1 MTLWDA
7 YLLFLHRIGLGPR
20 PAVEGELHLTLS
32 SLAPTPPAIHWREL
46 NLWQWMGVPGAFILT
61 IMGQLLM
68 LGSPESLFVG
78 AALML
83 IGVGLFVLAAW
94 RSSISL
100 RNDSVIPTQ
109 PSLLQISEF
118 FKNSEV
124 LERSPMLVE
133 RLPLFIAAL
142 SLSLITFLL
151 VGDNNIPTLGFIT
164 WGVSTLAWLLV
175 FWEMDSKWIAW
186 MWRKEISLQ
195 PVGGWI
201 NDQRL
206 KIVTLWHDGVDFKF
220 TAKLFFFLLILLVSA
235 YFRFTRLNDVP
246 IETTSD
252 HVEKLIDTND
262 ILNNGLRPIFEP
274 ANGGREP
281 MMFYVIAITSYL
293 TNLPLNHF
301 LLKLVMAMVGFITLP
316 FLFLLAR
323 ELFEDDLLAMITMLL
338 AGMSWWANLISRNG
352 LRFPFAPLFGTI
364 ALWLLIAAV
373 KRSRRNLALLA
384 GLAAGVGL
392 YGYTPMRAM
401 PIAFIVLLIIFA
413 IHLGKRESWMKSIQ
427 FFGVSL
433 IILLAV
439 YVPMIRYGIDEP
451 ENYWRRSLT
460 RMLGDPSPDV
470 LPAPPLLPTLVRNE
484 WNSLTMFFYT
494 ADNAWLVS
502 PAGQPALD
510 WVMSACFLMGVA
522 FLLYRYIR
530 WRDWRDL
537 FPLIILPILLS
548 PSTGALALPDEN
560 PSITRSGLALAVVFL
575 VTAIPLRITIEYG
588 RKLISGWRGTLIGVV
603 MVGVLIV
610 TSAQVNWRI
619 AFVTYAQQY
628 KDSVQNAS
636 ELGNAVRAWATTTGA
651 WDTVIVRAF
660 PYWVDTRAVGI
671 YAGKFG
677 WNNVILDGQPLVP
690 ENWQNDPRPK
700 LYILNRHDAKTIA
713 ELRTTYPKG
722 ILTYQP
728 SDFYDKDY
736 LTFFVP
742 GSVDFNEHTI
752 APRP

>member
-7 YLLFLHRIGLGPR
+7 YLLFLHRIGLGPK
-20 PAVEGELHLTLS
+20 PAIEGELNLTLS

-46 NLWQWMGVPGAFILT
+46 NLWQWMGVPGAFLLA

-68 LGSPESLFVG
+68 LSSPESPFVG
-78 AALML
+78 AVLML
-83 IGVGLFVLAAW
+83 VGAGLFVLAAW
-94 RSSISL
+94 RSAISL
-100 RNDSVIPTQ
+100 RDDSAIPTQ
-109 PSLLQISEF
+109 PPLIGST
-118 FKNSEV
+118 
-124 LERSPMLVE
+124 ERPLTLVE

-151 VGDNNIPTLGFIT
+151 VGDNNIPTLGFVT
-164 WGVSTLAWLLV
+164 WGVSTLLWLWV

-186 MWRKEISLQ
+186 TWRKEIDLR
-195 PVGGWI
+195 PLTAWI
-201 NDQRL
+201 KDQRL
-206 KIVTLWHDGVDFKF
+206 KIVSVWRDGVSFKF
-220 TAKLFFFLLILLVSA
+220 TAKLVFFALILIVSA

-262 ILNNGLRPIFEP
+262 ILNNGQRPIFEP

-281 MMFYVIAITSYL
+281 MTFYLIALTSYF
-293 TNLPLNHF
+293 THLPLNHF
-301 LLKLVMAMVGFITLP
+301 LLKLVMAVLGFVALP
-316 FLFLLAR
+316 FFYLLAR
-323 ELFEDDLLAMITMLL
+323 ELFEDDLLAMFTMLL
-338 AGMSWWANLISRNG
+338 AGISWWANLISRNG
-352 LRFPFAPLFGTI
+352 LRFPFAPLFGAI

-401 PIAFIVLLIIFA
+401 PIALIALLIVFA
-413 IHLGKRESWMKSIQ
+413 IHQNKRESWIRAIQ
-427 FFGVSL
+427 FFGVAL

-470 LPAPPLLPTLVRNE
+470 EAPPPLLPTLARNE

-510 WVMSACFLMGVA
+510 WVMSACFLMGAA

-537 FPLIILPILLS
+537 FLLIIIPILLS
-548 PSTGALALPDEN
+548 PSTGALALPAEN
-560 PSITRSGLALAVVFL
+560 PSLTRSGLALVVVFL
-575 VTAIPLRITIEYG
+575 IAAIPLRITIEYG
-588 RKLISGWRGTLIGVV
+588 RKLIVGWRGTLIGGV
-603 MVGVLIV
+603 MAGALII

-636 ELGNAVRAWATTTGA
+636 ELGGVVRAWATTTGA

-677 WNNVILDGQPLVP
+677 WDNVILDGQPLVP

-713 ELRTTYPKG
+713 ELRTAYPSG
-722 ILTYQP
+722 VLTYQP
-728 SDFYDKDY
+728 SNFFDKDF

-752 APRP
+752 PPRP

>member
-1 MTLWDA
+1 M
-7 YLLFLHRIGLGPR
+7 
-20 PAVEGELHLTLS
+20 
-32 SLAPTPPAIHWREL
+32 
-46 NLWQWMGVPGAFILT
+46 PGAFMLAIF
-61 IMGQLLM
+61 GQLLI
-68 LGSPESLFVG
+68 LRAPESPFAG

-83 IGVGLFVLAAW
+83 IGAGLFVLAVW
-94 RSSISL
+94 RSGISL
-100 RNDSVIPTQ
+100 RNDSMLPIQ
-109 PSLLQISEF
+109 PPLLQTSEF

-124 LERSPMLVE
+124 LERPLTLVE
-133 RLPLFIAAL
+133 RSPLFIAAL

-151 VGDNNIPTLGFIT
+151 VGDNHIPALGFIT
-164 WGVSTLAWLLV
+164 WGVSTLLWLLL

-186 MWRKEISLQ
+186 MWRKEIGLQ
-195 PVGGWI
+195 SVGLWI
-201 NDQRL
+201 KDQRL
-206 KIVTLWHDGVDFKF
+206 KIVAVWRDGVDFKF
-220 TAKLFFFLLILLVSA
+220 TAKLFFFLLILIVSA
-235 YFRFTRLNDVP
+235 YFRFARLNDVP
-246 IETTSD
+246 VETTSD
-252 HVEKLIDTND
+252 HVEKLLDTHD
-262 ILNNGLRPIFEP
+262 ILNNGARPIFEP

-281 MMFYVIAITSYL
+281 MTFYLIALTSYF

-301 LLKLVMAMVGFITLP
+301 LLKLLMALVGFITLP
-316 FLFLLAR
+316 FFFLLAR
-323 ELFEDDLLAMITMLL
+323 ELFDDDLLAMITMLL
-338 AGMSWWANLISRNG
+338 AGISWWANLISRNG
-352 LRFPFAPLFGTI
+352 LRFPFAPLFGAI

-373 KRSRRNLALLA
+373 KRSRPNLALLA

-401 PIAFIVLLIIFA
+401 PIAFIVLLIVFA
-413 IHLGKRESWMKSIQ
+413 IHQNKRDSWIKVIR
-427 FFGVSL
+427 FFGVAL

-470 LPAPPLLPTLVRNE
+470 LPAPPLLPTLVSNE

-510 WVMSACFLMGVA
+510 WVMGACFLMGVA

-537 FPLIILPILLS
+537 FLLIVIPILLS
-548 PSTGALALPDEN
+548 PSTGALALPTEN

-575 VTAIPLRITIEYG
+575 IAAIPLRITIEYG
-588 RKLISGWRGTLIGVV
+588 RKLISGWRGTMIGVV
-603 MVGVLIV
+603 LVGALIV

-636 ELGNAVRAWATTTGA
+636 ELGGVVRAWATTTGA

-677 WNNVILDGQPLVP
+677 WDNVILDGQPLVP

-713 ELRTTYPKG
+713 ELRVAYPIG

-728 SDFYDKDY
+728 SNFFDKDF

-742 GSVDFNEHTI
+742 GTVDFNEHTI
-752 APRP
+752 PPKP

>member
-7 YLLFLHRIGLGPR
+7 YLLFLHRLGLGPK
-20 PAVEGELHLTLS
+20 PAVEADIRFTLS
-32 SLAPTPPAIHWREL
+32 SLAPSAPAIHWREL
-46 NLWQWMGVPGAFILT
+46 NLWQWMGLPGAFLLAI
-61 IMGQLLM
+61 IGQLLI
-68 LGSPESLFVG
+68 LGGTSFVG
-78 AALML
+78 AVLML
-83 IGVGLFVLAAW
+83 IGAGLFVLAAW
-94 RSSISL
+94 RSAISL
-100 RNDSVIPTQ
+100 RNDSMIPTQ
-109 PSLLQISEF
+109 PPLIQTSEF
-118 FKNSEV
+118 SPTPLRYGALRENSEV
-124 LERSPMLVE
+124 LERPLTLVE
-133 RLPLFIAAL
+133 RSPLFIAAL

-164 WGVSTLAWLLV
+164 WGVSTLLWLLL

-186 MWRKEISLQ
+186 MWRREVSWKPLEN
-195 PVGGWI
+195 WI

-206 KIVTLWHDGVDFKF
+206 KIVVLWRDGVDFKF
-220 TAKLFFFLLILLVSA
+220 TAKLFFFLLILIVSA

-252 HVEKLIDTND
+252 HVEKLLDVND
-262 ILNNGLRPIFEP
+262 ILNNGVRPIFEP

-281 MMFYVIAITSYL
+281 MTFYLIALTSYF

-301 LLKLVMAMVGFITLP
+301 LLKLVMAIVGFITLP
-316 FLFLLAR
+316 FFFLLAR

-338 AGMSWWANLISRNG
+338 AGISWWANLISRNG
-352 LRFPFAPLFGTI
+352 LRFPFAPLFGAI

-392 YGYTPMRAM
+392 YGYTPMRAV
-401 PIAFIVLLIIFA
+401 PIAFIVLLIVFA
-413 IHLGKRESWMKSIQ
+413 IHQRESWGKAIR
-427 FFGVSL
+427 FFGVAL

-470 LPAPPLLPTLVRNE
+470 LPAPPLLPTLVSNE

-510 WVMSACFLMGVA
+510 WVMSACFLMGIA

-537 FPLIILPILLS
+537 FLLIIIPILLS
-548 PSTGALALPDEN
+548 PSTGALALPTEN
-560 PSITRSGLALAVVFL
+560 PSLTRSGLMLAVVFL
-575 VTAIPLRITIEYG
+575 IAAIPLRITIEYG
-588 RKLISGWRGTLIGVV
+588 RKLISDWRGTLVGVV
-603 MVGVLIV
+603 IAGALIV
-610 TSAQVNWRI
+610 TSAQVN
-619 AFVTYAQQY
+619 
-628 KDSVQNAS
+628 
-636 ELGNAVRAWATTTGA
+636 TTGA

-677 WNNVILDGQPLVP
+677 WDNVILDGQPLVP

-713 ELRTTYPKG
+713 ELRAAYPKG

-728 SDFYDKDY
+728 SNFFDKDF

-742 GSVDFNEHTI
+742 GTVDFNEHTI
-752 APRP
+752 PPKP

>member
-7 YLLFLHRIGLGPR
+7 YLLFLHRLGLGPK
-20 PAVEGELHLTLS
+20 PAVEGDINFALS
-32 SLAPTPPAIHWREL
+32 SLAPAPPAIHWRDL
-46 NLWQWMGVPGAFILT
+46 NLWQWMGVPGAFVLA

-68 LGSPESLFVG
+68 LSSPESPFVG
-78 AALML
+78 AALMV
-83 IGVGLFVLAAW
+83 IGAGLFVLAAW
-94 RSSISL
+94 RSAISL
-100 RNDSVIPTQ
+100 RDDAAIPTQ
-109 PSLLQISEF
+109 PPLIGSAERPLTL
-118 FKNSEV
+118 V
-124 LERSPMLVE
+124 ERSP
-133 RLPLFIAAL
+133 LFVAAL
-142 SLSLITFLL
+142 SLSFITFLL

-164 WGVSTLAWLLV
+164 WGVSVLAWLLV
-175 FWEMDSKWIAW
+175 FWEIDSKWITW
-186 MWRKEISLQ
+186 MWRREIHLRG
-195 PVGGWI
+195 VDEWI
-201 NDQRL
+201 KDQRL
-206 KIVTLWHDGVDFKF
+206 KIMSAWRDGVDFKF
-220 TAKLFFFLLILLVSA
+220 TAKLFFFLLILIISA
-235 YFRFTRLNDVP
+235 YFRFTRLDDVP

-281 MMFYVIAITSYL
+281 MMFYVIALTSHF

-301 LLKLVMAMVGFITLP
+301 LLKLVMAIVGFATLP
-316 FLFLLAR
+316 FIFLLAR
-323 ELFEDDLLAMITMLL
+323 ELFEDDLLASITMLL
-338 AGMSWWANLISRNG
+338 AGISWWANLISRNG
-352 LRFPFAPLFGTI
+352 LRFPFAPLFGAIT
-364 ALWLLIAAV
+364 LWLLIAAV

-401 PIAFIVLLIIFA
+401 PIAIVVLLIVFA
-413 IHLGKRESWMKSIQ
+413 IHRNKRESWITATK
-427 FFGVSL
+427 FFGVAL
-433 IILLAV
+433 TILFAV
-439 YVPMIRYGIDEP
+439 YVPMIRYAVDEP

-470 LPAPPLLPTLVRNE
+470 EQPPPLLPTLARNE

-548 PSTGALALPDEN
+548 PSTGALALPNEN
-560 PSITRSGLALAVVFL
+560 PSLTRSGLALIVVFL
-575 VTAIPLRITIEYG
+575 VAAIPLRVTIDYG

-603 MVGVLIV
+603 MAGVLIIA
-610 TSAQVNWRI
+610 SAQVNWRI

-636 ELGNAVRAWATTTGA
+636 ELGGVVRAWATTTGA
-651 WDTVIVRAF
+651 WNTVIVRAF

-677 WNNVILDGQPLVP
+677 WDNVILDGQPLVP
-690 ENWQNDPRPK
+690 EQWRSDPRPK

-713 ELRTTYPKG
+713 ELRTTYPTG

-728 SDFYDKDY
+728 SNFFDKDF

-752 APRP
+752 PPKP

>member
-7 YLLFLHRIGLGPR
+7 YLLFLHRLGLGPR
-20 PAVEGELHLTLS
+20 PAVEGDIRFTLS
-32 SLAPTPPAIHWREL
+32 SLAPTPPAIHWRKL
-46 NLWQWMGVPGAFILT
+46 NLWQWMGIPGAFLLAIF
-61 IMGQLLM
+61 GQLLV
-68 LGSPESLFVG
+68 LNSPESPLMG
-78 AALML
+78 AGLML
-83 IGVGLFVLAAW
+83 IGAGLFVLAAW
-94 RSSISL
+94 CSAISL
-100 RNDSVIPTQ
+100 RNDSVIPIQ
-109 PSLLQISEF
+109 PPLIVSAERPLTL
-118 FKNSEV
+118 V
-124 LERSPMLVE
+124 ERSPL
-133 RLPLFIAAL
+133 LIAAL

-151 VGDNNIPTLGFIT
+151 VGNNNIPALGFFT
-164 WGVSTLAWLLV
+164 WGLSVLAWLLL

-186 MWRKEISLQ
+186 MWRREFDLQ
-195 PVGGWI
+195 SVARWI
-201 NDQRL
+201 KDQRL
-206 KIVTLWHDGVDFKF
+206 KIERVWRNGVDFKF
-220 TAKLFFFLLILLVSA
+220 TAKLFFFLLILIVSA

-252 HVEKLIDTND
+252 HVEKLLDTND

-281 MMFYVIAITSYL
+281 MTFYLIALTSYF

-301 LLKLVMAMVGFITLP
+301 LLKLVMALVGFIALP
-316 FLFLLAR
+316 FFFLLAR

-338 AGMSWWANLISRNG
+338 AGISWWANLISRNG
-352 LRFPFAPLFGTI
+352 LRFPFAPLFGAI

-384 GLAAGVGL
+384 GLATGVGL
-392 YGYTPMRAM
+392 YGYTPMRAI
-401 PIAFIVLLIIFA
+401 PIAFIALLIVFA
-413 IHLGKRESWMKSIQ
+413 IHQRESWGKAIR
-427 FFGVSL
+427 FFGVAL

-470 LPAPPLLPTLVRNE
+470 LPAPPLLPTLVSNE

-510 WVMSACFLMGVA
+510 WVMSACMLMGIA

-537 FPLIILPILLS
+537 FLLIIIPILLS
-548 PSTGALALPDEN
+548 PSTGALALPTEN

-575 VTAIPLRITIEYG
+575 IAAIPLRITIEYG
-588 RKLISGWRGTLIGVV
+588 RKLISDWRGTLIGVV
-603 MVGVLIV
+603 MAGVLIV

-636 ELGNAVRAWATTTGA
+636 ELGGVVRAWATSTGA

-677 WNNVILDGQPLVP
+677 WDNVILDGQLLVP
-690 ENWQNDPRPK
+690 EKWQNDPRPK

-713 ELRTTYPKG
+713 ELRAAYPKG

-728 SDFYDKDY
+728 SNFFDKDF

-742 GSVDFNEHTI
+742 GTVDFNEHTI
-752 APRP
+752 PPKP

>member
-7 YLLFLHRIGLGPR
+7 YLLFLHRLGLGPR
-20 PAVEGELHLTLS
+20 PAVEGDIRFTLA

-46 NLWQWMGVPGAFILT
+46 NLWQWMGIPGAFLLAIFGQILV
-61 IMGQLLM
+61 LN
-68 LGSPESLFVG
+68 SPESPLVG
-78 AALML
+78 AVLML
-83 IGVGLFVLAAW
+83 IGAGLFVLAAW

-100 RNDSVIPTQ
+100 RSDSAIPTQ
-109 PSLLQISEF
+109 PLLIASAERPLTL
-118 FKNSEV
+118 V
-124 LERSPMLVE
+124 ERSPL
-133 RLPLFIAAL
+133 LIAAL
-142 SLSLITFLL
+142 SLSILTFLL
-151 VGDNNIPTLGFIT
+151 VGNNNIPALGFFT
-164 WGVSTLAWLLV
+164 WGLSVLAWLLL
-175 FWEMDSKWIAW
+175 FWETDSNWIAW
-186 MWRKEISLQ
+186 LWRKEID
-195 PVGGWI
+195 PRPITEWI
-201 NDQRL
+201 KDQRL
-206 KIVTLWHDGVDFKF
+206 KIVSLWRDGVDFKF
-220 TAKLFFFLLILLVSA
+220 TAKLFFFLLILIVSA
-235 YFRFTRLNDVP
+235 YFRFTRLDTVP

-262 ILNNGLRPIFEP
+262 ILNNGARPIFEP

-281 MMFYVIAITSYL
+281 MTFYLIALTSYF

-301 LLKLVMAMVGFITLP
+301 LLKLVMAIIGFIALP
-316 FLFLLAR
+316 FFFLLAR
-323 ELFEDDLLAMITMLL
+323 ELFDDDLLAMITMLL
-338 AGMSWWANLISRNG
+338 AGISWWANLISRNG
-352 LRFPFAPLFGTI
+352 LRFPFAPLFGAI

-392 YGYTPMRAM
+392 YGYTPMRAI
-401 PIAFIVLLIIFA
+401 PIAFIVLLIVFA
-413 IHLGKRESWMKSIQ
+413 IHQRESWGKAIR
-427 FFGVSL
+427 FFGVAL

-470 LPAPPLLPTLVRNE
+470 LPAPPLLPTLVSNE

-537 FPLIILPILLS
+537 FLLIIIPILLS
-548 PSTGALALPDEN
+548 PSTGALALPNEN
-560 PSITRSGLALAVVFL
+560 PSLTRSGLALAVVFL
-575 VTAIPLRITIEYG
+575 IAAIPLRITIEYG

-603 MVGVLIV
+603 MAGALII

-636 ELGNAVRAWATTTGA
+636 ELGGVVRAWATTTGA

-677 WNNVILDGQPLVP
+677 WDNVILDGQPLVP

-713 ELRTTYPKG
+713 ELRAAYPTG
-722 ILTYQP
+722 ILTYQL
-728 SDFYDKDY
+728 SNFFDKDF

-742 GSVDFNEHTI
+742 GTVDFNEHTI
-752 APRP
+752 PPKR

>member
-7 YLLFLHRIGLGPR
+7 YLLLLHRLGLGPK
-20 PAVEGELHLTLS
+20 PAVEGDIRLTLS
-32 SLAPTPPAIHWREL
+32 SLAPSAPAFHWREL
-46 NLWQWMGVPGAFILT
+46 NLWRWMGLPGAFILSIT
-61 IMGQLLM
+61 GQLLM
-68 LGSPESLFVG
+68 LNSPEAPYVG
-78 AALML
+78 AAMMV
-83 IGVGLFVLAAW
+83 IGAGLFVLAVW
-94 RSSISL
+94 RSAISL
-100 RNDSVIPTQ
+100 RSDSVIPTQ
-109 PSLLQISEF
+109 PPLIASAERPLTL
-118 FKNSEV
+118 V
-124 LERSPMLVE
+124 ERSP
-133 RLPLFIAAL
+133 LFFAAL

-151 VGDNNIPTLGFIT
+151 VGNNNIPTLGFFT
-164 WGVSTLAWLLV
+164 WGLSILAWLLL
-175 FWEMDSKWIAW
+175 FWETDSNWIAW
-186 MWRKEISLQ
+186 MWRKEID
-195 PVGGWI
+195 PRPITGWVQ
-201 NDQRL
+201 DQRL
-206 KIVTLWHDGVDFKF
+206 KIKSAWRNGVDFKF
-220 TAKLFFFLLILLVSA
+220 TAKLFFFLIILLVSA
-235 YFRFTRLNDVP
+235 YFRFARLDDVP

-252 HVEKLIDTND
+252 HIEKLLDVND
-262 ILNNGLRPIFEP
+262 IINNGVRPIFEP

-281 MMFYVIAITSYL
+281 MTFYLIALTSYL

-301 LLKLVMAMVGFITLP
+301 LLKLLMALVGFIALP
-316 FLFLLAR
+316 SFFLLAR
-323 ELFEDDLLAMITMLL
+323 ELFEDDLLALITMSL
-338 AGMSWWANLISRNG
+338 AGISWWANLISRNG
-352 LRFPFAPLFGTI
+352 LRFPFAPLFGAI

-392 YGYTPMRAM
+392 YGYTPMRAV
-401 PIAFIVLLIIFA
+401 PIAFIVLLIVFA
-413 IHLGKRESWMKSIQ
+413 IHHNKRESWIKMIR
-427 FFGVSL
+427 FFGVAL

-470 LPAPPLLPTLVRNE
+470 LPAQPLLPTMARNE

-510 WVMSACFLMGVA
+510 WVTGACFLMGIA

-537 FPLIILPILLS
+537 LILIIIPILLS
-548 PSTGALALPDEN
+548 PSTGALALPTEN
-560 PSITRSGLALAVVFL
+560 PSLTRSGLALAVVFL
-575 VTAIPLRITIEYG
+575 IAAIPLRITIEYG
-588 RKLISGWRGTLIGVV
+588 RKLIVCWRGTLIGVV
-603 MVGVLIV
+603 MAGVLIIV
-610 TSAQVNWRI
+610 SAQVNWRI

-636 ELGNAVRAWATTTGA
+636 ELGGVVRAWATTTGA
-651 WDTVIVRAF
+651 WDTVIVRAY

-677 WNNVILDGQPLVP
+677 WDNVILDGQPLVP
-690 ENWQNDPRPK
+690 EKWQNDPRPK

-713 ELRTTYPKG
+713 ELRAAYPTG

-728 SDFYDKDY
+728 SNFFDKDF

-742 GSVDFNEHTI
+742 GSVDFNEHMI
-752 APRP
+752 PPKP